1 MSKWSSIPE
10 KGSEYSVL
18 WLNLFWCWEAEPG
31 GKCQGL
37 SAFSTKEWTAPPA
50 LVACGSSSSEF
61 QESPS
66 PQESN
71 YFLLTGTIPFFKKEQ
86 QELDHK
92 GEVWLGHNRD

>member
-10 KGSEYSVL
+10 KGSKYSVL
-18 WLNLFWCWEAEPG
+18 WMNLFWSWEAEPG

-50 LVACGSSSSEF
+50 RVACGSSASEF

-71 YFLLTGTIPFFKKEQ
+71 YFLLTGTTPLFKKEK